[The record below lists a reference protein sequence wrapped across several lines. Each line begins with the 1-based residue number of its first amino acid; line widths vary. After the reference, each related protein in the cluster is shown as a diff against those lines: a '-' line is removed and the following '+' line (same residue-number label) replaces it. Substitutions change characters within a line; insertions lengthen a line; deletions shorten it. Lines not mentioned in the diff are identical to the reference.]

1 MALAILSRALPAL
14 AEGLSRLP
22 AVSESEPLWALLAR
36 LLEAHA
42 PSGGANLPGAVGG
55 EITLLAAELALGDRA
70 ISQIGS
76 TGNAAIWLGAEQPTA
91 DVVIAAHMD
100 RPSFRVRDASSGELY
115 PICANRFPPG
125 EYRVA
130 ARAVRFGRGRLAVS
144 AEGVLVSRRETGAE
158 SLHFEA
164 RHGELAWH
172 DTVLIAAP
180 PSFDGERV
188 SGTGLDNSLGVLTV
202 LLAAAAL
209 RAVEGVMIEQGR
221 RCLFVFTDQE
231 EGPPDGFFGHGAAR
245 LTHALPPPTVGCV
258 VVDAHTAGPGLVP
271 QPGAGVSLSA
281 ASGWGRGAVVPPNYH
296 ALALDLAAGLNAL
309 RPGTAQIN
317 TGYLSRSDDMMLGR
331 WTPILGLCGPP
342 MTDPHTGHE
351 TAYLRDVKS
360 GAWWLAHFLAAVL
373 GLAPDLAPLYA
384 LRR

>member
-1 MALAILSRALPAL
+1 MPLARLSRALPAL
-14 AEGLSRLP
+14 TGELSRLP
-22 AVSESEPLWALLAR
+22 AVKESGSLRAMLAR

-42 PSGGANLPGAVGG
+42 PSGGANLPGAIGG
-55 EITLLAAELALGDRA
+55 EIALLAAELGLGERMTP
-70 ISQIGS
+70 QIGS
-76 TGNAAIWLGAEQPTA
+76 TGNAAICLGADKSPA
-91 DVVIAAHMD
+91 DVIVAAHMD
-100 RPSFRVRDASSGELY
+100 RPSFRVRDVGSGELY

-125 EYRVA
+125 EYRVMA
-130 ARAVRFGRGRLAVS
+130 KAVRFVSGRLALA
-144 AEGVLVSRRETGAE
+144 AEGVLVSQREAEQE
-158 SLHFEA
+158 SLRFEA

-188 SGTGLDNSLGVLTV
+188 SGTGLDNCLGVLTA

-209 RAVEGVMIEQGR
+209 RAVEEALIEQGR

-231 EGPPDGFFGHGAAR
+231 EGPPDGFFGQGAAR
-245 LTHALPPPTVGCV
+245 LTGALPPPTIGCV
-258 VVDAHTAGPGLVP
+258 VVDAHTAGPDLVP
-271 QPGAGVSLSA
+271 ELGAGISHSA
-281 ASGWGRGAVVPPNYH
+281 ASGWGRGSVVPPNYH

-309 RPGTAQIN
+309 RPGTVQIN
-317 TGYLSRSDDMMLGR
+317 TGYLSRSDDMILGR
-331 WTPILGLCGPP
+331 WAPILGLCGPP

-351 TAYLRDVKS
+351 TADLGDVKS
-360 GAWWLAHFLAAVL
+360 GAWWLTHFLAAVL

>member
-1 MALAILSRALPAL
+1 MPLALLSRALPAL
-14 AEGLSRLP
+14 TEELSRLP
-22 AVSESEPLWALLAR
+22 AVNESGPLRAMLAR

-42 PSGGANLPGAVGG
+42 PSGGANLPGAIGG
-55 EITLLAAELALGDRA
+55 EIALLATELGLGARL
-70 ISQIGS
+70 IPQIGS
-76 TGNAAIWLGAEQPTA
+76 TGNAAIWLGADKSAA
-91 DVVIAAHMD
+91 DVIVAAHMD
-100 RPSFRVRDASSGELY
+100 RPSFRVRDASRGELY

-125 EYRVA
+125 EYRVMA
-130 ARAVRFGRGRLAVS
+130 KAVRFVSGRLVVG
-144 AEGVLVSRRETGAE
+144 AEGTLVSRREAGAE
-158 SLHFEA
+158 SLRFA
-164 RHGELAWH
+164 AQRGELAWH

-188 SGTGLDNSLGVLTV
+188 SGTGLDNSLGVLTA

-209 RAVEGVMIEQGR
+209 RSVEGVLSEQGR

-245 LTHALPPPTVGCV
+245 LTSALPPPTIGCV

-271 QPGAGVSLSA
+271 QPGAGISLSA
-281 ASGWGRGAVVPPNYH
+281 ASGWGRGSVVPPNYH
-296 ALALDLAAGLNAL
+296 ALALSLAEDLNAL
-309 RPGTAQIN
+309 RPGTAQFN

-331 WTPILGLCGPP
+331 WAPIVGLCGPP

-351 TAYLRDVKS
+351 AAILGDMQS

-373 GLAPDLAPLYA
+373 GLAPDLVPLYA